1 MSYLVVSNDISL
13 PHSLKFRYNVIK
25 ISLTEFITAAT
36 SEDGIDCYDEGIL
49 FDAYLLEDKTLYSN
63 LVEYINS
70 GVNIIFYTIDNRYI
84 PSYVDLPVKRFS
96 TRVITDTQIT
106 DQNVILIFD
115 DHTKVTIGLQD
126 YEKNKIYIPY
136 MDYYDIIKMYAYE
149 VYEGCIYD
157 F

>member
-25 ISLTEFITAAT
+25 ISLTEFITAAA

-49 FDAYLLEDKTLYSN
+49 FDAYLLENKTLYSN